1 MSVIQDI
8 ELKGKKGK
16 KLYIGIYILLAAMV
30 VVQFFPMLW
39 MFLGTFKT
47 DAELQSSIPTML
59 PEVWRFSN
67 YVEAFEKYDVWKN
80 LWNTVYIIAMSLIIQ
95 LTNSIFSAYALSV
108 MKPKFG
114 NAVQLAFLAT
124 MMFSGTALMFPLYIQ
139 MTQMGLIGSKW
150 ALILS
155 SSVWAYSI
163 TWFKSFFDN
172 IPRDLFEA
180 AKIDGASDLQILGRI
195 VLPLS
200 KPIISVMC
208 VNTFMAVYNDTVF
221 PLMLL
226 PEQKDWTIMIR
237 LFVLTTAGTP
247 KPSYMYVLL
256 VVATIPSLIIYM
268 MAQKNLVEGVSTSGI
283 KG

>member
-8 ELKGKKGK
+8 ELKSKKGK
-16 KLYIGIYILLAAMV
+16 KLYIGIFALLAVMV
-30 VVQFFPMLW
+30 VVQFFPMFW

-47 DAELQSSIPTML
+47 DAELTSSIPTIF
-59 PEVWRFSN
+59 PEVWNVSN
-67 YVEAFEKYDVWKN
+67 YVEAFAKYDVWNN
-80 LWNTVYIIAMSLIIQ
+80 LGNTVYIIGMILIIQ
-95 LTNSIFSAYALSV
+95 LANSILSAYALSV
-108 MKPKFG
+108 MKPRFG
-114 NAVQLAFLAT
+114 NAIQMVFLAT

-139 MTQMGLIGSKW
+139 MAQMGLIGSKW
-150 ALILS
+150 SLILS
-155 SSVWAYSI
+155 SSAWAYSI
-163 TWFKSFFDN
+163 VWFKSFFDN

-180 AKIDGASDLQILGRI
+180 AKIDGASDMQILGKI
-195 VLPLS
+195 VMPLS

-208 VNTFMAVYNDTVF
+208 VNTFMAVYNDTVY

-237 LFVLTTAGTP
+237 LFVLNTAGTP
-247 KPSYMYVLL
+247 QPSHMYVLL

-268 MAQKNLVEGVSTSGI
+268 IAQKNLVEGVSTSGI

>member
-8 ELKGKKGK
+8 ELKSKKGK
-16 KLYIGIYILLAAMV
+16 RLYIGIYILLAVMV
-30 VVQFFPMLW
+30 IVQFFPMLW

-47 DAELQSSIPTML
+47 DPELTSTIPTML
-59 PEVWRFSN
+59 PESWKFSN
-67 YVEAFEKYDVWKN
+67 YVEAFEKYDIWKN
-80 LWNTVYIIAMSLIIQ
+80 LWNTVYIIVMSILIQ
-95 LTNSIFSAYALSV
+95 VTNSIFSAYALSV

-114 NAVQLAFLAT
+114 NIVQMVFLAT

-208 VNTFMAVYNDTVF
+208 VNSFMAIYNDTVY

-237 LFVLTTAGTP
+237 LFVLNTTGTP
-247 KPSYMYVLL
+247 RPSHMYVLL

>member
-8 ELKGKKGK
+8 ELKSKKGK
-16 KLYIGIYILLAAMV
+16 KLYIGIYILLAVMV
-30 VVQFFPMLW
+30 VVQFFPMFW
-39 MFLGTFKT
+39 MMLGTFKT
-47 DAELQSSIPTML
+47 DPELTSTIPTL
-59 PEVWRFSN
+59 FPDKWKFSN
-67 YVEAFEKYDVWKN
+67 YIEAFAMYDVWEN
-80 LWNTVYIIAMSLIIQ
+80 LWNTVYIIGMVIIIQ
-95 LTNSIFSAYALSV
+95 LTNSILSAYALSV
-108 MKPKFG
+108 MRPRFG
-114 NAVQLAFLAT
+114 TAIQMAFLAT
-124 MMFSGTALMFPLYIQ
+124 MMFSSTALMFPLYIQ

-155 SSVWAYSI
+155 SSAWAYSI
-163 TWFKSFFDN
+163 VWFKSFFDN

-180 AKIDGASDLQILGRI
+180 AKIDGAHDLQILGRI

-226 PEQKDWTIMIR
+226 PDQKDWTIMIR
-237 LFVLTTAGTP
+237 LFVLNTAGTP
-247 KPSYMYVLL
+247 QPSHMYVLL
-256 VVATIPSLIIYM
+256 TVATIPSLIIYM
-268 MAQKNLVEGVSTSGI
+268 IAQKNLVEGVSTSGI

>member
-8 ELKGKKGK
+8 ELKSKKGK
-16 KLYIGIYILLAAMV
+16 KLYIGIFILLSLMV
-30 VVQFFPMLW
+30 IIQFFPMLW
-39 MFLGTFKT
+39 MFIGTFKT
-47 DAELQSSIPTML
+47 DPELTSTIPTMF
-59 PEVWRFSN
+59 PETWKFSN
-67 YVEAFEKYDVWKN
+67 YKEAFERYDVWKN
-80 LWNTVYIIAMSLIIQ
+80 LWNTVYIIVMSLVIQ

-108 MKPKFG
+108 MKPKIG
-114 NAVQLAFLAT
+114 NAVQMAFLAT

-163 TWFKSFFDN
+163 IWFKSFFDN

-180 AKIDGASDLQILGRI
+180 AKIDGANDLQILGRI

-208 VNTFMAVYNDTVF
+208 VNTFMAIYNDTVY

-226 PEQKDWTIMIR
+226 PDQKDWTIMIR
-237 LFVLTTAGTP
+237 LFVLNTASAP

-256 VVATIPSLIIYM
+256 VVATIPSLVIYM
-268 MAQKNLVEGVSTSGI
+268 IAQKNLVEGVSTSGI

>member
-16 KLYIGIYILLAAMV
+16 RLYAGIYILLAVMV
-30 VVQFFPMLW
+30 IVQFFPMLW
-39 MFLGTFKT
+39 MFIGTFKT
-47 DAELQSSIPTML
+47 DPELTSSIPTMF
-59 PEVWRFSN
+59 PESWKFSN
-67 YVEAFEKYDVWKN
+67 YAEAFQKYDVWKN
-80 LWNTVYIIAMSLIIQ
+80 LWNTVYIIVMSLVIQ

-155 SSVWAYSI
+155 SSVWAYAI
-163 TWFKSFFDN
+163 IWFKSFFDN

-208 VNTFMAVYNDTVF
+208 VNTFMAIYNDTVY

-237 LFVLTTAGTP
+237 LFVLNTAGTP
-247 KPSYMYVLL
+247 KPSHMYVLL

-268 MAQKNLVEGVSTSGI
+268 IAQKNLVEGVSTSGI